1 MSLEEAFEE
10 TKKELTIT
18 TDQLNEITN
27 HFVDELNKGA
37 SVDGG
42 NIPMI
47 PSWVLNYPTG
57 NETGEYL
64 AIDLGGTNLR
74 VVLVTLLGEGKFK
87 FSSEKYP
94 IPEPMRT
101 GNSPDELF
109 DFIALNLHNFVISQ
123 FGEINKIEKPLPLGF
138 TFSYPALQTAINT
151 GVLKTWTKGF
161 DIDGVEGNDVVPI
174 LQNSINKLKT
184 PINVVALINDT
195 TGTLVASKYS
205 DNKTIMGLIFGT
217 GVNGAYYDM
226 ANEIPKLHGKLPDDI
241 VENNEPMAINCE
253 YGAFDNEWKVLPR
266 TKYDIQIDNESP
278 RPGEQFYEKMIA
290 GYYLGEVLRLIL
302 LDYYSKN
309 LIFKDQDIKPLQ
321 VPFAMDTSYPSR
333 IEEAKDKSFI
343 DELFLESFNIKITS
357 IERNLIHDLCIL
369 IGTRA
374 ARLSVCGIAAICKK
388 RNYTSGHCASDGSVF
403 NRYPN
408 FKSRA
413 HNALNDIFQWNCDP
427 KDYPIQLIH
436 AEDGSGVGAAIIACL
451 TEKRLE
457 QGKSVGI
464 KSKI

>member
-1 MSLEEAFEE
+1 
-10 TKKELTIT
+10 
-18 TDQLNEITN
+18 
-27 HFVDELNKGA
+27 
-37 SVDGG
+37 
-42 NIPMI
+42 
-47 PSWVLNYPTG
+47 
-57 NETGEYL
+57 
-64 AIDLGGTNLR
+64 
-74 VVLVTLLGEGKFK
+74 
-87 FSSEKYP
+87 
-94 IPEPMRT
+94 
-101 GNSPDELF
+101 
-109 DFIALNLHNFVISQ
+109 
-123 FGEINKIEKPLPLGF
+123 
-138 TFSYPALQTAINT
+138 
-151 GVLKTWTKGF
+151 
-161 DIDGVEGNDVVPI
+161 
-174 LQNSINKLKT
+174 
-184 PINVVALINDT
+184 
-195 TGTLVASKYS
+195 
-205 DNKTIMGLIFGT
+205 MG
-217 GVNGAYYDM
+217 DM

-388 RNYTSGHCASDGSVF
+388 RNYTSGHCASDGLVF
-403 NRYPN
+403 NR
-408 FKSRA
+408 
-413 HNALNDIFQWNCDP
+413 
-427 KDYPIQLIH
+427 
-436 AEDGSGVGAAIIACL
+436 
-451 TEKRLE
+451 
-457 QGKSVGI
+457 
-464 KSKI
+464 